1 VVFLSQVIAMAGKPK
16 AAKPKAAQPSPRERR
31 DLLDQAQDI
40 IYQAWET
47 SSLKKRAALAT
58 KALAISPDCA
68 DAYVTL
74 AEMAPSLDQTFELY
88 RKGVEAG
95 ERALGKRAFTEDAGY
110 FWGILETRPY
120 MRARAGLAQCLWK
133 SNRREEAVEHYRAL
147 LHLNPNDN
155 QGIRY
160 ILVSCLLELNR
171 DDEVAKLLEK
181 YPDDAAATWPWT
193 AALLAFRKQG
203 DNADSRAKLAAA
215 LETNSHVPAFLLG
228 KKKLPRTLPGLVGF
242 GDESEAVYYAAENQE
257 VWQATPGALAWLA
270 DRINAKK
277 PAILH

>member
-1 VVFLSQVIAMAGKPK
+1 MAGKPK
-16 AAKPKAAQPSPRERR
+16 AAKPKAAKPSLRERR

-47 SSLKKRAALAT
+47 SSPKKRIALAT

-68 DAYVTL
+68 DAYVIL
-74 AEMAPSLDQTFELY
+74 AEMAPSLDETLELC

-95 ERALGKRAFTEDAGY
+95 ERALGKRAFTEDAGD

-120 MRARAGLAQCLWK
+120 MRARAGLAQSLWD

-147 LHLNPNDN
+147 LHLNPGDN

-171 DDEVAKLLEK
+171 DDEVGKLLDQ
-181 YPDDAAATWPWT
+181 YPDDAAATWSWT

-203 DNADSRAKLAAA
+203 DNADSHAKLAAA
-215 LETNSHVPAFLLG
+215 LEANPHIPAFLLG
-228 KKKLPRTLPGLVGF
+228 KKKLPRMLPGLVGF
-242 GDESEAVYYAAENQE
+242 GDESEAVYYAAENRE
-257 VWQATPGALAWLA
+257 VWHATPGALAWLA
-270 DRINAKK
+270 DRINAAK

>member
-1 VVFLSQVIAMAGKPK
+1 VVLLSQVIAMAGKPK
-16 AAKPKAAQPSPRERR
+16 ASKPSLRERR

-40 IYQAWET
+40 VYQAWET
-47 SSLKKRAALAT
+47 SSPKKRIALAT

-68 DAYVTL
+68 DAYVIL
-74 AEMAPSLDQTFELY
+74 AATASSLDETIELY

-120 MRARAGLAQCLWK
+120 MRARAGLAQCLWE
-133 SNRREEAVEHYRAL
+133 SNRREEAIEHYRAM

-160 ILVSCLLELNR
+160 IMASCLLELNR
-171 DDEVAKLLEK
+171 DDEVAKLLDQ
-181 YPDDAAATWPWT
+181 YPDDAAATWSWT
-193 AALLAFRKQG
+193 TALLAFRKQG
-203 DNADSRAKLAAA
+203 DNAHSRAKLAAA
-215 LETNSHVPAFLLG
+215 LETNPHVPAFLLG
-228 KKKLPRTLPGLVGF
+228 KKKLPRALPDLVGF
-242 GDESEAVYYAAENQE
+242 GDESEAVEYAAENQE

-270 DRINAKK
+270 DRITAKK
-277 PAILH
+277 PAIRH